1 MRYSSTLDR
10 GASLKTADLV
20 QALNEE
26 QLAFAALDVFEEEP
40 LPEKSPLWEMDQVL
54 ITPHIAGLTSD
65 FQNKLMT
72 IFLANLKSYVTNQEL
87 KINEVALQKGY

>member
-1 MRYSSTLDR
+1 
-10 GASLKTADLV
+10 
-20 QALNEE
+20 
-26 QLAFAALDVFEEEP
+26 
-40 LPEKSPLWEMDQVL
+40 MDQVL

>member
-1 MRYSSTLDR
+1 M
-10 GASLKTADLV
+10 
-20 QALNEE
+20 
-26 QLAFAALDVFEEEP
+26 DVFEEEP